1 MYREESSYS
10 QIRIV
15 GWPAEVNMLGDPTFS
30 TAAARKHQGARGT
43 NIGHQGAREP
53 NVGHRGQ
60 GDQTLD
66 IRGEA
71 NPTLNTGGGRKHGG
85 GEEGPIAEVTQAIA
99 VMTCHPPGAPSPW
112 GSTHGNRMCISRRGL
127 KEGGG
132 EEGSPSLSP
141 PRLPP

>member
-1 MYREESSYS
+1 MSSGWSLWVHATSGAGVPDAS

-66 IRGEA
+66 IRGQGEPTLDIREQG
-71 NPTLNTGGGRKHGG
+71 NPTLDIGGKETKH
-85 GEEGPIAEVTQAIA
+85 
-99 VMTCHPPGAPSPW
+99 
-112 GSTHGNRMCISRRGL
+112 
-127 KEGGG
+127 
-132 EEGSPSLSP
+132 
-141 PRLPP
+141 